1 MAKKRKIADVQSEA
15 PKAYVREK
23 TMKELAVEKLL
34 ARGFNVTLESGVIMS
49 RIKTPDDYKL
59 YKQALKDI
67 GYDSSW
73 GARMVKGDNDYEA
86 GRAVES
92 TESEG
97 SEDYA

>member
-15 PKAYVREK
+15 PKAYIREK

-34 ARGFNVTLESGVIMS
+34 ARGINVTLESGVIMT
-49 RIKTPDDYKL
+49 RVRTPDELKI

-67 GYDSSW
+67 KYDSSW
-73 GARMVKGDNDYEA
+73 GAKIIKGDNNYET

-97 SEDYA
+97 SDYYD